1 MTKQEILFALDV
13 THPGGAPIKPGA
25 AWETLSEL
33 SAAWVGIDSA
43 PSLNA
48 MQAAFAQHQE
58 QERARLAGLQEK
70 SAAKAALFND
80 LKTRL
85 LDLGLSVSTPA
96 DLDGK
101 IDQIIPAAKTR
112 RESKTTTLTRLEELE
127 KQVEMLTLFVV
138 MLSRK

>member
-1 MTKQEILFALDV
+1 MIKLINGEPVPMTQAEITERQAES
-13 THPGGAPIKPGA
+13 A
-25 AWETLSEL
+25 AWELDRDKKIATA
-33 SAAWVGIDSA
+33 SARNTVNS
-43 PSLNA
+43 N
-48 MQAAFAQHQE
+48 
-58 QERARLAGLQEK
+58 
-70 SAAKAALFND
+70 LFND

-96 DLDGK
+96 ELDGK

-112 RESKTTTLTRLEELE
+112 RESKTTTPTRLEELE